1 MCKGHA
7 HRQEGLTK
15 GEQMSEVEDAWVWNL
30 TIGDVLRETARR
42 NPTGDALV
50 FPRLSD
56 HETHSDEGDSFRISY
71 AQYDALVDET
81 AKAMMSLGV
90 KQGDHVGVWATNWPR
105 WAIVQ
110 FAAARIGAV
119 LVTINPAYRTDELS
133 YVLKQS
139 EVTTLF
145 VVRRFRTSDYFGMLQ
160 QLLPELDG
168 SGTINS
174 DEYPSLRRIVC
185 LHQDSE
191 GRILNWDQFASLS
204 AAITDGELAQREES
218 LAPTDAINI
227 QYTSGT
233 TGFPKGATLTHR
245 NILVNAFLVGAGM
258 NLTDADRMCV
268 PVPLYHCFGC
278 VYGTLIASVFGAALV
293 IPNEYYAPVPTVD
306 AIRRERCTV
315 IYGVPTMFIAMMEA
329 KGYDRTNMQSL
340 RTGIVAG
347 SPCPIELMKRIVSE
361 MGAEEITIVYGLTEN
376 SPGITQTRSTDEL
389 KLRVET
395 VGRPLDGIDVKI
407 VDPDTGAELGDNEQ
421 GELCSSGHG
430 VMLGYYNMPDMTA
443 QAIDTDGWLHSGDLA
458 VRLPNGYYR
467 ITGRMKDMICRGG
480 ENIYPRE
487 IEEFLYTLPEIK
499 DVAVVGIPD
508 PKFVEE
514 IAAWVVLHDGC
525 SLTDDELRR
534 RCRESISHYK
544 IPRQIRFVDAF
555 PMTVTGKIQ
564 KFRIR
569 EMMIEELGLEEV
581 DTA

>member
-1 MCKGHA
+1 
-7 HRQEGLTK
+7 
-15 GEQMSEVEDAWVWNL
+15 MSEVENAWVWNL
-30 TIGDVLRETARR
+30 TIGDLLRETAGR
-42 NPTGDALV
+42 NPDGDALV
-50 FPRLSD
+50 FPRLRD
-56 HETHSDEGDSFRISY
+56 HEHASDDGDSFRISY
-71 AQYDALVDET
+71 AQYDALVDEA

-90 KQGDHVGVWATNWPR
+90 KQGDHVGLWATNWPR

-133 YVLKQS
+133 YVMKQS
-139 EVTTLF
+139 EITTLF
-145 VVRRFRTSDYFGMLQ
+145 VVRRFRTSDYFDMLQ
-160 QLLPELDG
+160 KLIPELAGCESID
-168 SGTINS
+168 SA
-174 DEYPSLRRIVC
+174 DYPKLRRIVC
-185 LHQDSE
+185 LHDDAE
-191 GRILNWDQFASLS
+191 GSILSWDRFVSSAESVTDDELGRREQSLRS
-204 AAITDGELAQREES
+204 S
-218 LAPTDAINI
+218 DAINI

-245 NILVNAFLVGAGM
+245 NILLNAFLVGEGM
-258 NLTDADRMCV
+258 KLTGDDRMCV

-278 VYGTLIASVFGAALV
+278 VFGTLIASVFGAALV
-293 IPNEYYAPVPTVD
+293 IPNEYYAPGPTVD
-306 AIRRERCTV
+306 AVKREDCTV

-329 KGYDRTNMQSL
+329 QGYDPTAMQSL

-395 VGRPLDGIDVKI
+395 VGRPLAGIEVKI
-407 VDPDTGAELGDNEQ
+407 IDPDSGAELGDNQQ
-421 GELCSSGHG
+421 GELCSAGHG
-430 VMLGYYNMPDMTA
+430 VMLGYYNMPEMTA
-443 QAIDTDGWLHSGDLA
+443 QAIDADGWLHSGDLA

-467 ITGRMKDMICRGG
+467 ITGRIKDMICRGG

-508 PKFVEE
+508 PKYVED
-514 IAAWVVLHDGC
+514 IAAWIVLRDGC
-525 SLTDDELRR
+525 SLTADELRR
-534 RCRESISHYK
+534 RCQESISHYK
-544 IPRQIRFVDAF
+544 IPRYIRFVDEF

-569 EMMIEELGLEEV
+569 EMMIEELGLDEV

>member
-1 MCKGHA
+1 M
-7 HRQEGLTK
+7 
-15 GEQMSEVEDAWVWNL
+15 
-30 TIGDVLRETARR
+30 
-42 NPTGDALV
+42 
-50 FPRLSD
+50 
-56 HETHSDEGDSFRISY
+56 
-71 AQYDALVDET
+71 
-81 AKAMMSLGV
+81 
-90 KQGDHVGVWATNWPR
+90 
-105 WAIVQ
+105 
-110 FAAARIGAV
+110 
-119 LVTINPAYRTDELS
+119 
-133 YVLKQS
+133 
-139 EVTTLF
+139 
-145 VVRRFRTSDYFGMLQ
+145 
-160 QLLPELDG
+160 
-168 SGTINS
+168 
-174 DEYPSLRRIVC
+174 
-185 LHQDSE
+185 
-191 GRILNWDQFASLS
+191 
-204 AAITDGELAQREES
+204 
-218 LAPTDAINI
+218 
-227 QYTSGT
+227 
-233 TGFPKGATLTHR
+233 
-245 NILVNAFLVGAGM
+245 
-258 NLTDADRMCV
+258 
-268 PVPLYHCFGC
+268 
-278 VYGTLIASVFGAALV
+278 

-306 AIRRERCTV
+306 AIKRERCTV

-329 KGYDRTNMQSL
+329 KGYDRANMQSL

-467 ITGRMKDMICRGG
+467 ITGRIKDMICRGG

-487 IEEFLYTLPEIK
+487 IEEFLYTFPEIK

-508 PKFVEE
+508 PKFVED
-514 IAAWVVLHDGC
+514 IAAWVILRDGC

-534 RCRESISHYK
+534 RCREAISHYK
-544 IPRQIRFVDAF
+544 IPHQIRFVDAF

-581 DTA
+581 ETA